1 MKKRPV
7 IRVLGFLLGV
17 TALSLLLP
25 ALASWLGGDGDAWSF
40 LAAAGV
46 GLAVGGLMWWTGSD
60 ARAIR
65 VREGFAVVTLGWT
78 LVGLLG
84 GLPAWFSGQ
93 IPGFTDAMFES
104 ISGFSTTGASILTD
118 IEGRSHGVL
127 LWRSLS
133 HWLGGMGIVVLA
145 LAILPL
151 LGVGGMQL
159 FRAEVPGPV
168 AERLTPRISQTAK
181 LLWGVYVLLTLLE
194 TGALMI
200 AGLSFFDAICHS
212 MATMATGGFSTL
224 NTSVGGYQS
233 AAVDWIIIVFMFLAG
248 VNFTLHYLALRG
260 QVRGYARDEEFRFY
274 VTLILGAAVV
284 IGGALF
290 VVGFYGN
297 VHDTVRHTL
306 FQVLA
311 IVTTT
316 GFGTADYLL
325 WPPVAHAVLLMLMA
339 VGGCAGS
346 TGGGIKVMRLLV
358 LMKVGQQELNKLL
371 HPRAVTALWFNGRS
385 IKPDLATNVLGFFLL
400 FMMVYAVGVIALTLG
415 GRDLLTAVGA
425 TAASLGNIGPG
436 LGSVGPASNYAHL
449 VPWEKWLLMF
459 FMLVGRLEI
468 YTVLVLLLPGAWRR
482 A

>member
-1 MKKRPV
+1 VKKRPV
-7 IRVLGFLLGV
+7 IRVLGFLLVV

-25 ALASWLGGDGDAWSF
+25 ALASWLGGDADAWSF

-46 GLAVGGLMWWTGSD
+46 GLALGALMWRTGSD
-60 ARAIR
+60 AREIR

-84 GLPAWFSGQ
+84 GLPGWFSGE
-93 IPGFTDAMFES
+93 IPGFTDSMFES

-181 LLWGVYVLLTLLE
+181 LLWGVYVLLTVVE
-194 TGALMI
+194 TAALMI

-224 NTSVGGYQS
+224 NNSVGGYDS

-248 VNFTLHYLALRG
+248 VNFTLHFLALRG
-260 QVRGYARDEEFRFY
+260 RVRSYAADEEFRFY
-274 VTLILGAAVV
+274 VTLIGGAAV
-284 IGGALF
+284 IIAGSLF
-290 VVGFYGN
+290 VVGYYGSI
-297 VHDTVRHTL
+297 HDTIRHTL

-325 WPPVAHAVLLMLMA
+325 WPPVAHAILLMLMA

-346 TGGGIKVMRLLV
+346 TGGGIKVMRLL
-358 LMKVGQQELNKLL
+358 LLFKVGQQELNKLL
-371 HPRAVTALWFNGRS
+371 HPRAITTLWFNGRS
-385 IKPDLATNVLGFFLL
+385 VKPHLATNVLGFFLL

-436 LGSVGPASNYAHL
+436 LGTVGPACNYAHL
-449 VPWEKWLLMF
+449 LSWEKWLLMF
-459 FMLVGRLEI
+459 FMLAGRLEI